1 MFFNTS
7 WGFSSFWSWNWFLQ
21 CRKYIFHSS
30 NSLLCFIYSAIVL
43 RGTYCTDIGTYC
55 AKAKSESLKVLNHI
69 KQCHPLFLISVF
81 FIRKSLTELLHAYRM
96 MISCV
101 SDPHGASLTTASLD
115 VRCLYEMRWGGLNA
129 EQLQSPQ
136 HGASGCLY
144 CCYYGDMPLHSL
156 LCNKVLKFIFLRMKE
171 QWASAPQRER
181 EIQREC

>member
-7 WGFSSFWSWNWFLQ
+7 SGFSSFWSWNWFLQ

-43 RGTYCTDIGTYC
+43 RGTYCTDIGTYY
-55 AKAKSESLKVLNHI
+55 AKAKRELLKVLNYIVSSSLFDFRSFHQKI
-69 KQCHPLFLISVF
+69 FDWTFASISYDDPVFLTLVGHPWQ
-81 FIRKSLTELLHAYRM
+81 A
-96 MISCV
+96 
-101 SDPHGASLTTASLD
+101 AASLD
-115 VRCLYEMRWGGLNA
+115 VRCLYEMRGGGLNA
-129 EQLQSPQ
+129 EQLQLQ

-171 QWASAPQRER
+171 QWTPAPQRER
-181 EIQREC
+181 EIRREC